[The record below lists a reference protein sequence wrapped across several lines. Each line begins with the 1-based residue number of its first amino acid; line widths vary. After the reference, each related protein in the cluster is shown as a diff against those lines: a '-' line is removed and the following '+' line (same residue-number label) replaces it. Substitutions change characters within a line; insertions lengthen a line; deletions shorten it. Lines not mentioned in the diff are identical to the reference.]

1 MTEIRLKHVNKF
13 YDRFGKLRYLCRPP
27 GFKSKTLIGVPGSE
41 DFMADYHD
49 WLAKAGVTLT
59 QRFSEI
65 GSKRAKAG
73 TVDAVLAKYK
83 TSDAFTKGL
92 AVATQNQR
100 RPILENFA
108 DKTGPSGQR
117 FGEKRIDTL
126 QRRHIL
132 AILEGMSR
140 DMKRNWIKAL
150 RGLMVFAVAE
160 QIRSD
165 DPTQGIKL
173 ERATKSIG
181 HMTWLEPQVEQYR

>member
-1 MTEIRLKHVNKF
+1 
-13 YDRFGKLRYLCRPP
+13 LCRPP

-59 QRFSEI
+59 QRFTDI
-65 GSKRAKAG
+65 GAKRAKAG
-73 TVDAVLAKYK
+73 SVDAILAKYK
-83 TSDAFTKGL
+83 ASDAFTKGL

-108 DKTGPSGQR
+108 DKRGPSGQR

-173 ERATKSIG
+173 ERSTKSIG
-181 HMTWLEPQVEQYR
+181 HMTWLEPQVDNIASAIHSAPRLGSHWNCC